1 MIQFDVAIIGGGV
14 AGYTA
19 GLRCLEAGLKTVL
32 VSQGQ
37 SAMHFSSG
45 SIDLLGQTPD
55 HQAVQFPLNAI
66 RQFPQ
71 NFPLHPYAKLG
82 AAKVENA
89 LNWYQHKLTQLGLPL
104 HQQANGENHF
114 RITPMGTL
122 KATWM
127 SQPFVHQVTTQASSL
142 AFKKIMMVSIEGFRD
157 FQPQIAVDN
166 LAKDPMFKG
175 IEVSSLNVSIN
186 AFKTME
192 RNPHELR
199 SIDLSRVLKDESEFN
214 AFADQLMTHA
224 SQDDLVVLPAI
235 LGNGD
240 GLALMTKLKA
250 RTGLNFHEVP
260 TMPPSLL
267 GIRVE
272 ETMSQAFIRLGGT
285 LLKGDYAIGGEINE
299 TENGTELSILNT
311 KNLSDLPLKAE
322 HYILASG
329 SFFSKGLI
337 AGHQEISE
345 PVFNLDVCHAGLR
358 ETWRENDFFTDKRHL
373 FMSFGVETDQHF
385 RPSIAGKTLNNVYC
399 AGAILAHYNPV
410 VEGSGSGVAIST
422 AHSISE
428 AIIQSYD
435 HSSITDNSS
444 VTDNR
449 SKTDNSFKTDEPAQH
464 KSEQPSPQNE
474 QTTDEVCL

>member
-55 HQAVQFPLNAI
+55 HQTVQFPLAEI
-66 RQFPQ
+66 AQLGQR
-71 NFPLHPYAKLG
+71 FPLHPYAKLG
-82 AAKVENA
+82 VAKVENA
-89 LNWYQHKLTQLGLPL
+89 LNWYQDKLAQLGLPL
-104 HQQANGENHF
+104 YKQEDNSNHF

-122 KATWM
+122 KATWL
-127 SQPFVHQVTTQASSL
+127 SQPFVHQVTAQPKSV

-166 LAKDPMFKG
+166 LMKNPMFKHAS
-175 IEVSSLNVSIN
+175 VSSLNVSIN
-186 AFKTME
+186 AFKTMQ

-199 SIDLSRVLKDESEFN
+199 SIDLSRVLKEESELN
-214 AFADQLMTHA
+214 AFADQLMAHA
-224 SQDDLVVLPAI
+224 GRDDLVVLPSI

-240 GLALMTKLKA
+240 GLILMDKLKA

-285 LLKGDYAIGGEINE
+285 LLKGDHALGGEINE
-299 TENGTELSILNT
+299 TENGTELAVLNT
-311 KNLSDLPLKAE
+311 RNLSDLPLKAN

-337 AGHQEISE
+337 AEHKQITE
-345 PVFNLDVCHAGLR
+345 PIFGLDICQTGLR
-358 ETWRENDFFTDKRHL
+358 ETWRDHDFFTTNRHL
-373 FMSFGVETDQHF
+373 FMSFGVETDNTF
-385 RPSIAGKTLNNVYC
+385 RPSLAGKTITNVYC

-410 VEGSGSGVAIST
+410 IEGCGSGVAIST

-428 AIIQSYD
+428 DIIQQHNHMLLLGASTQ
-435 HSSITDNSS
+435 SA
-444 VTDNR
+444 
-449 SKTDNSFKTDEPAQH
+449 PAQ
-464 KSEQPSPQNE
+464 KQQAKQSSEVS
-474 QTTDEVCL
+474 L